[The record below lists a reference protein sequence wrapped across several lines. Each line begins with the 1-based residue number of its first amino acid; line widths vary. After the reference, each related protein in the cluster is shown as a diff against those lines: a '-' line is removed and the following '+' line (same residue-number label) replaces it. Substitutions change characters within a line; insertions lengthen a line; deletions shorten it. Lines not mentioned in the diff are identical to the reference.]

1 MLILIIFIQDYHI
14 GIKRRQKEI
23 EILGKLK
30 NFRGGV
36 YNFKLEESSSDF
48 SCETS
53 KNNVMNQ
60 YYKSLLNK
68 ALSNENFCDKLI
80 Q

>member
-1 MLILIIFIQDYHI
+1 
-14 GIKRRQKEI
+14 
-23 EILGKLK
+23 LK
-30 NFRGGV
+30 NFRGGL